1 MSSNKVFRGSLLYL
15 QKNGIRH
22 VSNPNL
28 KPSTTNKVIY
38 SRYRL
43 NPYKESTDEF
53 YLLVNGTLFVPYG
66 SPYLLGTKDYCM
78 ETFWNESYPA
88 GLTLPLVC
96 FQQQEEKKSS
106 STTLILYATGKY
118 LMKSL
123 FSLLFLL
130 LPRKYS
136 RSVKIQVQILL
147 LHGRYRLF

>member
-1 MSSNKVFRGSLLYL
+1 MWECERNVCEKCESIRNWAHFSYCTNFMLLM
-15 QKNGIRH
+15 
-22 VSNPNL
+22 PNE
-28 KPSTTNKVIY
+28 VIY

-106 STTLILYATGKY
+106 STTLVLYATGIY
-118 LMKSL
+118 QMKSFCCL
-123 FSLLFLL
+123 RFLL
-130 LPRKYS
+130 SLRKFSKSLKFLY
-136 RSVKIQVQILL
+136 KL
-147 LHGRYRLF
+147 RYWADITCF